1 MNNLRKLRYL
11 GCLVLALPLAGNAQ
25 PQSTA
30 EEELTELYGSEEFVR
45 IATGVAQP
53 VSKAPAVASVITA
66 DDIKKM
72 GATDI
77 DEALETVPGLHVA
90 RSDVGYNP
98 QYIFRGIAGDLN
110 PQVLMLI
117 NGIPITNLFHG

>member
-1 MNNLRKLRYL
+1 MFWHCRSL
-11 GCLVLALPLAGNAQ
+11 GNAQ

-53 VSKAPAVASVITA
+53 VSKAPAVATVITA
-66 DDIKKM
+66 DDIKT

-90 RSDVGYNP
+90 RSALGYNP
-98 QYIFRGIAGDLN
+98 VYTFRGMFSDVN

-117 NGIPITNLFHG
+117 NEHCSPISTSGIEM